1 MKYLDRFNE
10 STLFPFDNNIKTV
23 RLISNIAEDEGFN
36 INIKTSTRDN
46 NWTPKPCTHLLQI
59 SSNEKGDVRTL
70 IEMFQNI
77 SDRLKN
83 EGFLVIA
90 QISYDREAM
99 GSRSRF
105 RTIDIN
111 EGYPFI
117 FIIRE
122 ATLIRSVTYYLDLK

>member
-1 MKYLDRFNE
+1 
-10 STLFPFDNNIKTV
+10 
-23 RLISNIAEDEGFN
+23 
-36 INIKTSTRDN
+36 
-46 NWTPKPCTHLLQI
+46 
-59 SSNEKGDVRTL
+59 
-70 IEMFQNI
+70 MFQNI

-105 RTIDIN
+105 RIIDIN